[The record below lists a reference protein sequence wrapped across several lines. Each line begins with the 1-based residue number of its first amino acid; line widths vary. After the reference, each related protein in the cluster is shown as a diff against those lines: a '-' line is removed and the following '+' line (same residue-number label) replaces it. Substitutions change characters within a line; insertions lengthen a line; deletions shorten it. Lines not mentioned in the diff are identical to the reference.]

1 MGLTFVDG
9 VVRGPSGREAAVRFL
24 VDSGATYSLLP
35 TRVWEDIGL
44 EPLREMT
51 FTLADGTALR
61 RRIGECSLSLPHG
74 AFHTPVILGEAG
86 DEALLGAV
94 TLEIFGLVL
103 HPFSRTLEPMRA
115 MLARFDAE
123 SART

>member
-1 MGLTFVDG
+1 MV
-9 VVRGPSGREAAVRFL
+9 
-24 VDSGATYSLLP
+24 
-35 TRVWEDIGL
+35 
-44 EPLREMT
+44 
-51 FTLADGTALR
+51 
-61 RRIGECSLSLPHG
+61 G

-94 TLEIFGLVL
+94 TLEIFGLIL

-115 MLARFDAE
+115 MLARFDVE

>member
-1 MGLTFVDG
+1 MGLTYVDG
-9 VVRGPSGREAAVRFL
+9 VVRGPSGREVSVRLL
-24 VDSGATYSLLP
+24 VDSGAMYSLVP
-35 TRVWEDIGL
+35 TPVWEDIGL
-44 EPLREMT
+44 KPVREMT
-51 FTLADGTALR
+51 FTLADGTAVE
-61 RRIGECSLSLPHG
+61 RRIGECRLSLPHG

-94 TLEIFGLVL
+94 TLEIFGLIL

>member
-1 MGLTFVDG
+1 MGLTYVDG
-9 VVRGPSGREAAVRFL
+9 VVRGPSGGETSVRLL

-35 TRVWEDIGL
+35 TPLWEDIGL

-51 FTLADGTALR
+51 FTLADGTAVQ
-61 RRIGECSLSLPHG
+61 RRIGECRLSLPHG

-94 TLEIFGLVL
+94 TLEIFGLIL

-123 SART
+123 SAQA

>member
-1 MGLTFVDG
+1 MGLTSVDG
-9 VVRGPSGREAAVRFL
+9 LAHGPGGREASVRFL

-35 TRVWEDIGL
+35 TPVWEDIGL

-51 FTLADGTALR
+51 FTLADGTAVQ
-61 RRIGECSLSLPHG
+61 RRIGECSLSLPQA
-74 AFHTPVILGEAG
+74 AFHTPVILGEVG

-103 HPFSRTLEPMRA
+103 HPFSRTLEPTRA
-115 MLARFDAE
+115 MLARFDAA
-123 SART
+123 STQT

>member
-1 MGLTFVDG
+1 MGLTYVDG
-9 VVRGPSGREAAVRFL
+9 VVRGPSGGEASVRLL

-35 TRVWEDIGL
+35 TPAWEDIGL

-51 FTLADGTALR
+51 FTLADGTAVE

-115 MLARFDAE
+115 MLARFDVE

>member
-1 MGLTFVDG
+1 MGLTYVDG
-9 VVRGPSGREAAVRFL
+9 VVYGPTGGEASVRFL

-35 TRVWEDIGL
+35 TPVWEDIGL

-51 FTLADGTALR
+51 FTLADGTAVQ

-115 MLARFDAE
+115 MLAKFDAA
-123 SART
+123 STQR

>member
-1 MGLTFVDG
+1 MGLTYVDG
-9 VVRGPSGREAAVRFL
+9 VARGPSGGEASVRFL

-35 TRVWEDIGL
+35 TPVWEDIGL
-44 EPLREMT
+44 KPLREMT
-51 FTLADGTALR
+51 FTLADGTAVE
-61 RRIGECSLSLPHG
+61 RRIGECSLSLPQG

-115 MLARFDAE
+115 MLARFDA
-123 SART
+123 AFAQT

>member
-1 MGLTFVDG
+1 MHVHALADK
-9 VVRGPSGREAAVRFL
+9 GRRW
-24 VDSGATYSLLP
+24 SGA
-35 TRVWEDIGL
+35 
-44 EPLREMT
+44 
-51 FTLADGTALR
+51 
-61 RRIGECSLSLPHG
+61 GECSLSLPHG

-94 TLEIFGLVL
+94 TLEIFGLIL

-115 MLARFDAE
+115 MLARFDAA